1 MIKYNFA
8 AEPDQK
14 IKNLRTQ
21 QLIHTKQQKIKINSR
36 ENKYDKSDVYR
47 MKYKYMTILPP
58 NPSRPPYSMLPYPT
72 PFLTFIATNAQ
83 GRPRQIN

>member
-21 QLIHTKQQKIKINSR
+21 QLIHTKQQK
-36 ENKYDKSDVYR
+36 NKNKFTG
-47 MKYKYMTILPP
+47 K
-58 NPSRPPYSMLPYPT
+58 
-72 PFLTFIATNAQ
+72 
-83 GRPRQIN
+83 